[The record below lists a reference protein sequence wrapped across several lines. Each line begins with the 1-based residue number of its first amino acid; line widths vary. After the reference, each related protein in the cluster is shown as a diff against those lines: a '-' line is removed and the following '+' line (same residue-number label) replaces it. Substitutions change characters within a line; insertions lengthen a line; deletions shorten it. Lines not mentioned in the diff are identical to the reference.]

1 MVSFESDYNNGACP
15 EVLRHLI
22 DTNGETSASYGDDR
36 WSVSARERI
45 RRECCQPQASV
56 YFLAGGTQTNAVI
69 LDALLAPYEGVV
81 AVETA
86 HINVHEA
93 GAVEATGH
101 KVLTLPH
108 ERGKMRADDLERLLA
123 AHEADPNR
131 THMVA
136 PGVVYITV
144 PSELGATYRAAEIEA
159 IYDVCRR
166 HAVPLYVDGA
176 RLAYGLAAASCDY
189 DLAWL
194 AAHCDV
200 FYMGGTKCGALCG
213 EAVVFPAGNEPRG
226 LFTLIKRRGALLA
239 KSRVVG
245 VQFDRL
251 FADGLYYRVGRHAIA
266 MAMRLRGLME
276 EAGLRLSE
284 SDTNQQFVV
293 LSDAQ
298 AEALARHVA
307 FELWER
313 IDDASALYRFVTSW
327 ATTDA
332 DLDALRAAL
341 ADIPVDNP

>member
-1 MVSFESDYNNGACP
+1 MKVSFESDYNNGACP
-15 EVLRHLI
+15 EVLQHLI
-22 DTNGETSASYGDDR
+22 DTNGEMSASYGDDR
-36 WSVSARERI
+36 WSESAREHI

-56 YFLAGGTQTNAVI
+56 YFLAGGTQTNAVT
-69 LDALLAPYEGVV
+69 LDAILAPGEGVV

-93 GAVEATGH
+93 GAVETTGH
-101 KVLTLPH
+101 KILTLPH
-108 ERGKMRADDLERLLA
+108 EHGKMRASDLEKLLA

-144 PSELGATYRAAEIEA
+144 PTELGATYQAAEIEA
-159 IYDVCRR
+159 IYNVCRS
-166 HAVPLYVDGA
+166 HSVKLYVDGA
-176 RLAYGLAAASCDY
+176 RLAYGLAAESCDY
-189 DLAWL
+189 DMAWL

-200 FYMGGTKCGALCG
+200 FYIGGTKCGALCG

-226 LFTLIKRRGALLA
+226 FFTHIKRRGALLA

-251 FADGLYYRVGRHAIA
+251 FADGLYLRVGRHAVD
-266 MAMRLRGLME
+266 MAMRLRKMMLY
-276 EAGLRLSE
+276 AGLQLLD

-293 LSDAQ
+293 LSDEQ
-298 AEALARHVA
+298 AANLANKIA

-313 IDDASALYRFVTSW
+313 IDGNNAIYRFVTSW
-327 ATTDA
+327 ATTGA
-332 DLDALRAAL
+332 HLDAMLFALRS
-341 ADIPVDNP
+341 INKQ